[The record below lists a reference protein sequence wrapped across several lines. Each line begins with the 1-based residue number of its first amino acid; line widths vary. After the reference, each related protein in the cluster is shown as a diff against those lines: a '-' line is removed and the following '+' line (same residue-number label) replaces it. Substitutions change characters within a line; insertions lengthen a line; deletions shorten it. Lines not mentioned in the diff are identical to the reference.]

1 MSASRLT
8 GRRRF
13 GHCNDAHGNEILT
26 TGAARPPAQRSAVQL
41 MGIGC
46 VNDARQSAGIQ
57 RPATGFSTTGAPIT
71 RVPITTVASGSSDE
85 ARRGTSPHEGNGLHG
100 PRCLAFTRFDQQ
112 LGARRP
118 SHSQLRQ
125 TQPLPIDRVL
135 RKSEVPTTQST
146 VATSQLAANVQ
157 LSASSHLRPVDI
169 DFRADS
175 AKVFLLFGQIGLHCG
190 AVGLG
195 QPEAGLA
202 GAGSS
207 GVMGYF
213 ARSTVR

>member
-71 RVPITTVASGSSDE
+71 RVPITTVASGSSDQ
-85 ARRGTSPHEGNGLHG
+85 ARRGTSPHEGNGLRG
-100 PRCLAFTRFDQQ
+100 PRCGDQGEGQVVQHGGSAFCGDVFYTAKVALSSVSVKKNSVRV
-112 LGARRP
+112 
-118 SHSQLRQ
+118 
-125 TQPLPIDRVL
+125 PLTSRV
-135 RKSEVPTTQST
+135 
-146 VATSQLAANVQ
+146 
-157 LSASSHLRPVDI
+157 
-169 DFRADS
+169 RADRMP
-175 AKVFLLFGQIGLHCG
+175 G
-190 AVGLG
+190 
-195 QPEAGLA
+195 
-202 GAGSS
+202 
-207 GVMGYF
+207 
-213 ARSTVR
+213 